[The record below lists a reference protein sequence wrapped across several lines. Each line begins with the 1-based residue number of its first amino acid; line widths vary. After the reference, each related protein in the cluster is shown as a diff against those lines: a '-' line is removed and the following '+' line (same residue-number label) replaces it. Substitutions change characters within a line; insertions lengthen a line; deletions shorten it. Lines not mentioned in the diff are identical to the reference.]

1 MSHRKTPGS
10 QRQAVPVT
18 CNKDCGGE
26 CPLLAHVRDGRV
38 VRITNNPLGGP
49 YLTGCAKGRLLPD
62 VLYAPDRLKKPLV
75 RNGPRGSG
83 GFREVE
89 WPEALDLVATRLA
102 EIKSR
107 YGQEAILHLGGS
119 GAPRGALHNTNR
131 LAKRFLSLSGGYTET
146 YGNYSMAAADYVTPF
161 VLGTRLAGIAPA
173 TLQFSNLIVLWG
185 ANISDTRLGT
195 ETESWI
201 REARRRGIDVIV
213 VDPRRSASVRRLGTQ
228 WLPVWPGTD
237 TALMMA
243 VLYVL
248 IQEGLVNRPFAD
260 RVSLGFG
267 ELERYVLGHG
277 AEPAKTP
284 AWAEARCGTPAEQIV
299 AFARQYGLTHPAAL
313 IPGLS
318 IQRTVGGEE
327 AIRAAIALQIATGNL
342 GVLGGSSGALT
353 WGLLPPP
360 RMGAIGV
367 PANPSGAAVP
377 VVQWPDAILDPAQL
391 PT

>member
-1 MSHRKTPGS
+1 M
-10 QRQAVPVT
+10 PVT